1 MSMNSEFYTNV
12 SLVGDGILYRGFS
25 DEGEIKRVDVYH
37 PTLFIPSKNETK
49 FKTLTGEYVESI
61 TPGVVSDCRD
71 FVRTYSNIQN
81 FKVYGNTD
89 YVYQYIGDYFPNE
102 VEYDFS
108 KIPIC
113 YMDIETT
120 CEKGFPNIENPTEQV
135 IAITASVLGK
145 THVFGLGRFTCDDPN
160 TQVYNC
166 ETEEDLLKSFIEWWE
181 LDPPHVITGWNV
193 KFFDIPYLIS
203 RIKYVLSSK
212 DAKRLSPWKR
222 LRDKY
227 IEKQGKKNLVY
238 QILGISILDYFDL
251 YKTFTYVNQES
262 YRLDHIAFVELG
274 ERKLSYAEYDSIRD
288 FYKNDFQ
295 KFIDYNIRDVTLI
308 QELEDKLKL
317 LELAVALSYAAK
329 VNYEDVFSQVRT
341 WDAIIYH
348 YLREKNIVIPPKKGG
363 QKDDQYV
370 GAYVKDPIVGQHDW
384 IVSFDLNSLYP
395 HLIMQYNISPE
406 TLSKENSD
414 LTFGVSP
421 DNILIGKTDPRSKN
435 CYASIDAM
443 KSMDYS
449 VAANGT
455 CYTKDFSGFLP
466 ELMEKMYEERSIFKR
481 KMLDC
486 QKKKEKMATD
496 GKNHGP
502 LYKELENEISKYHN
516 FQLVRKIQ
524 LNSAYG
530 AIGNQY
536 FRYYDVDMAEAIT
549 TSGQLSIRWIANK
562 LNEFLNQHVGTEGY
576 DYVVASDTDS
586 VYLRLGNLVD
596 RFMSDE
602 SNKSKIIDFLDK
614 ASEKI
619 LQPFIDVQFK
629 ELAELMGAYQNK
641 MDMGREVIAENG
653 IWTAKKRYMLNVWDS
668 EGVRYDQPKLKIM
681 GIETTRSST
690 PAIVRAKLKE
700 CIRLILTTDE
710 ETIQNIIVDF
720 KTEFYSSTPED
731 IAFPR
736 GVSSLKKY
744 YCATDIYL
752 KGTPIAVK
760 GSLLY
765 NIKLKKLNLTKKY
778 ETIYDG
784 DKVKFIYLKQPNP
797 VSGPK
802 GDQVISFKNSIP
814 IEFGLDKYIDYEKQF
829 NTSFLE
835 PLKNIL
841 NVIDWK
847 AEKVSTLEELFI

>member
-1 MSMNSEFYTNV
+1 MERNFYTNV

-25 DEGEIKRVDVYH
+25 NGEEIKRVDHYR
-37 PTLFIPSKNETK
+37 PTLFVKSSNKTDY
-49 FKTLTGEYVESI
+49 KTLNGEYVEPFVPGSI
-61 TPGVVSDCRD
+61 YECRD
-71 FVRTYSNIQN
+71 FVNTYSNVDN
-81 FKVYGNTD
+81 FTVYGNTD
-89 YVYQYIGDYFPNE
+89 YVYQYIGDYFPKE
-102 VEYDFS
+102 VEYDQS

-120 CEKGFPNIENPTEQV
+120 CDGGFPSVENPEERV
-135 IAITASVLGK
+135 IAITVSMLGK
-145 THVFGLGRFTCDDPN
+145 THVFGLGQFKTSERNVFSYCFDN
-160 TQVYNC
+160 
-166 ETEEDLLKSFIEWWE
+166 EEDLLLAFIEWWE
-181 LDPPHVITGWNV
+181 NDPPHVITGWNV

-203 RIKYVLSSK
+203 RIKRVLK
-212 DAKRLSPWKR
+212 PKHAKRLSPWKR

-227 IEKQGKKNLVY
+227 IEKQGKRNLVY

-288 FYKNDFQ
+288 FYKKDFQ
-295 KFIDYNIRDVTLI
+295 KFIEYNIKDVVLI
-308 QELEDKLKL
+308 QQLEEKLKL
-317 LELAVALSYAAK
+317 LELAMALAYAAK

-348 YLREKNIVIPPKKGG
+348 YLRDKGIVIPPKKQG
-363 QKDDQYV
+363 QKNDQYV
-370 GAYVKDPIVGQHDW
+370 GAYVKDPIVGRHEW
-384 IVSFDLNSLYP
+384 VVSFDLNSLYP

-406 TLSKENSD
+406 TLHKEDSD
-414 LTFGVSP
+414 MSFGVSP
-421 DNILIGKTDPRSKN
+421 DNILKGSSDPHAKKCHEN
-435 CYASIDAM
+435 IEKM
-443 KSMDYS
+443 KSMGYS

-455 CYTKDFSGFLP
+455 CYTKDFYGFLP
-466 ELMEKMYEERSIFKR
+466 ELMETMYEERSMYKQ
-481 KMLDC
+481 KMIEC
-486 QKKKEKMATD
+486 QKQKEKD
-496 GKNHGP
+496 PDNSD
-502 LYKELENEISKYHN
+502 LDYEITKYHN

-549 TSGQLSIRWIANK
+549 TSGQLSIRWIADK
-562 LNEFLNQHVGTEGY
+562 LNEFLNQHVGTENY

-596 RFMSDE
+596 KFITDGDDVE
-602 SNKSKIIDFLDK
+602 KITNFLDK

-619 LQPFIDVQFK
+619 IIPFIESKYK
-629 ELAELMGAYQNK
+629 ELCEMMSAYKNK
-641 MDMGREVIAENG
+641 MNMGREVIAESG

-668 EGVRYDQPKLKIM
+668 EGVRYEKPKLKIM

-690 PAIVRAKLKE
+690 PAIVRTKLKE
-700 CIRLILTTDE
+700 CIGLILTTDE
-710 ETIQNIIVDF
+710 QTIQNLIVNFRD
-720 KTEFYSSTPED
+720 EFYNSTPED

-736 GVSSLKKY
+736 GVSSITKY
-744 YCATDIYL
+744 SCKTDIYT

-760 GSLLY
+760 GALLY
-765 NIKLKKLNLTKKY
+765 NRKIKQLKLTKKY
-778 ETIYDG
+778 ETIYEG

-797 VSGPK
+797 VSGPR
-802 GDQVISFKNSIP
+802 GDQVVSFKSSIP
-814 IEFGLDKYIDYEKQF
+814 IEFGLDQYINYEKQF

-841 NVIDWK
+841 DVIGWN
-847 AEKVSTLEELFI
+847 AEKVNTLEALFE